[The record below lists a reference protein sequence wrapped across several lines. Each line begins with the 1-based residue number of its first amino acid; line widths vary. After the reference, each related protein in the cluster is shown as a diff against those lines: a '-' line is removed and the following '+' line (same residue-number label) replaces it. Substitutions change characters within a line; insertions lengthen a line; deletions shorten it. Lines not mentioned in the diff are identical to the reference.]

1 MTLAMYHPEE
11 TRISDT
17 TTRHLRTAAFILGLA
32 AVYFCA
38 GIFGLSLAS
47 VNPSASAVWPPSGI
61 ALTAILLWGYR
72 LWPGVFLGAT
82 LVNFAVQ
89 RSLATA
95 LAIAAGNTLEA
106 LFGAWLVCRFAEGPK
121 AFKATKNILLFILLA
136 AALSTTV
143 GATVGVT
150 SLTLAGHAR
159 WDDYLAIWLT
169 WWLGDMVGDLIVAS
183 PLVLWMT
190 QPLLPLKVAQILEA
204 TGLLLTLSLV
214 GWVLFLNTIPSGLEY
229 FALVPLLWGALRFGR
244 RGAATSALIMSGIAL
259 WGTSRNLGPFATLH
273 PNHSLLLLQ
282 VFMATIATTALVM
295 ASVVSERR
303 RLEQR
308 LLIKDAVSRIL
319 AESPAL
325 AEAAPR
331 IIQVLCE
338 RGGWGLGAIWDVDRT
353 PNQLTC
359 MDFWSLRSV
368 NVPEFEA
375 VTRLSKF
382 GHGIGLPGRVWASG
396 EPAWILDVTKDSN
409 FPRAPAATK
418 EGLHSAF
425 CFPIK
430 LTDEVLGVIECM
442 SREVREPDE
451 DFLEMVSDIGLQ
463 FGQFIERKRAEKSLR
478 AKESQLRLITDSA
491 PVMLVQCN
499 SDGRYLFVNREYA
512 ERFGLTPEQIIGKTL
527 PEVLG
532 QDAYEVIRTHVQ
544 RALQGDLVQ
553 YEVEVPYERI
563 GRRFMRIAYVP
574 EKDRRGK
581 VTGWISAISDITD
594 RKRAEQALRESEE
607 RLRIGQ
613 QAARWGVFDY
623 DYITGRNYWSPEIEA
638 LYGLAPGEFEGTYE
652 GWHRRLHPE
661 DRERVEAEM
670 DHALETGEYSQDFR
684 VVWPDGSVHWL
695 FARAKVFTGAGGRPL
710 RISGVN
716 VDISERK
723 LAEAALLQAK
733 DALAQ
738 SNAELERRV
747 QERTAELER
756 ANTALLSEMEEE
768 KRLEEQLRQSQKLE
782 SIGTL
787 TGGIAHDFNNILNII
802 RGHASFIGEDR
813 SKDEELQRA
822 LKIIDEA
829 VDRGTAIVQQ
839 LLAIARRSEARLEQL
854 NLNDLVKNL
863 ERLLSETFPKT
874 IDVGLHLDPGSPSLT
889 ADPSQIDQVLLNISL
904 NARDA
909 MPEGGKLVL
918 TTGTVPGAELRARF
932 QEVKAEQYAL
942 ISVADTGLGMDE
954 AVKSRI
960 FEPFFS
966 TKHQDQGTGL
976 GLSVAYG
983 IVANHGGFID
993 VTSRPHEGSTFNI
1006 YLPIG
1011 ELQGQQLESKREL
1024 RSEHKEIRAQGQ
1036 TILFVEDE
1044 VRQVQLMQNFLQ
1056 RNGYRVLT
1064 AINGLEAVDIHLR
1077 HKDEISIV
1085 VLDLGL
1091 PGLSGWEAFQR
1102 MKQANPNLKAIL
1114 ATGYIAPEIASAAT
1128 KGELTAVI
1136 MKPYQLSEILKVVS
1150 SAALMATGAVSAA
1163 D

>member
-1 MTLAMYHPEE
+1 
-11 TRISDT
+11 
-17 TTRHLRTAAFILGLA
+17 
-32 AVYFCA
+32 
-38 GIFGLSLAS
+38 
-47 VNPSASAVWPPSGI
+47 
-61 ALTAILLWGYR
+61 
-72 LWPGVFLGAT
+72 
-82 LVNFAVQ
+82 
-89 RSLATA
+89 
-95 LAIAAGNTLEA
+95 
-106 LFGAWLVCRFAEGPK
+106 
-121 AFKATKNILLFILLA
+121 
-136 AALSTTV
+136 
-143 GATVGVT
+143 
-150 SLTLAGHAR
+150 
-159 WDDYLAIWLT
+159 
-169 WWLGDMVGDLIVAS
+169 
-183 PLVLWMT
+183 
-190 QPLLPLKVAQILEA
+190 
-204 TGLLLTLSLV
+204 
-214 GWVLFLNTIPSGLEY
+214 
-229 FALVPLLWGALRFGR
+229 
-244 RGAATSALIMSGIAL
+244 
-259 WGTSRNLGPFATLH
+259 
-273 PNHSLLLLQ
+273 
-282 VFMATIATTALVM
+282 
-295 ASVVSERR
+295 
-303 RLEQR
+303 
-308 LLIKDAVSRIL
+308 
-319 AESPAL
+319 
-325 AEAAPR
+325 
-331 IIQVLCE
+331 
-338 RGGWGLGAIWDVDRT
+338 
-353 PNQLTC
+353 
-359 MDFWSLRSV
+359 
-368 NVPEFEA
+368 
-375 VTRLSKF
+375 
-382 GHGIGLPGRVWASG
+382 
-396 EPAWILDVTKDSN
+396 
-409 FPRAPAATK
+409 
-418 EGLHSAF
+418 
-425 CFPIK
+425 
-430 LTDEVLGVIECM
+430 
-442 SREVREPDE
+442 
-451 DFLEMVSDIGLQ
+451 
-463 FGQFIERKRAEKSLR
+463 
-478 AKESQLRLITDSA
+478 
-491 PVMLVQCN
+491 
-499 SDGRYLFVNREYA
+499 
-512 ERFGLTPEQIIGKTL
+512 
-527 PEVLG
+527 
-532 QDAYEVIRTHVQ
+532 
-544 RALQGDLVQ
+544 
-553 YEVEVPYERI
+553 
-563 GRRFMRIAYVP
+563 
-574 EKDRRGK
+574 

-822 LKIIDEA
+822 LKIIDET

>member
-1 MTLAMYHPEE
+1 
-11 TRISDT
+11 
-17 TTRHLRTAAFILGLA
+17 
-32 AVYFCA
+32 
-38 GIFGLSLAS
+38 
-47 VNPSASAVWPPSGI
+47 
-61 ALTAILLWGYR
+61 
-72 LWPGVFLGAT
+72 
-82 LVNFAVQ
+82 
-89 RSLATA
+89 
-95 LAIAAGNTLEA
+95 
-106 LFGAWLVCRFAEGPK
+106 
-121 AFKATKNILLFILLA
+121 
-136 AALSTTV
+136 
-143 GATVGVT
+143 
-150 SLTLAGHAR
+150 
-159 WDDYLAIWLT
+159 
-169 WWLGDMVGDLIVAS
+169 
-183 PLVLWMT
+183 
-190 QPLLPLKVAQILEA
+190 
-204 TGLLLTLSLV
+204 
-214 GWVLFLNTIPSGLEY
+214 
-229 FALVPLLWGALRFGR
+229 
-244 RGAATSALIMSGIAL
+244 
-259 WGTSRNLGPFATLH
+259 
-273 PNHSLLLLQ
+273 
-282 VFMATIATTALVM
+282 
-295 ASVVSERR
+295 
-303 RLEQR
+303 
-308 LLIKDAVSRIL
+308 
-319 AESPAL
+319 
-325 AEAAPR
+325 
-331 IIQVLCE
+331 
-338 RGGWGLGAIWDVDRT
+338 
-353 PNQLTC
+353 
-359 MDFWSLRSV
+359 
-368 NVPEFEA
+368 
-375 VTRLSKF
+375 
-382 GHGIGLPGRVWASG
+382 
-396 EPAWILDVTKDSN
+396 
-409 FPRAPAATK
+409 
-418 EGLHSAF
+418 
-425 CFPIK
+425 
-430 LTDEVLGVIECM
+430 
-442 SREVREPDE
+442 
-451 DFLEMVSDIGLQ
+451 
-463 FGQFIERKRAEKSLR
+463 
-478 AKESQLRLITDSA
+478 
-491 PVMLVQCN
+491 
-499 SDGRYLFVNREYA
+499 
-512 ERFGLTPEQIIGKTL
+512 
-527 PEVLG
+527 
-532 QDAYEVIRTHVQ
+532 
-544 RALQGDLVQ
+544 
-553 YEVEVPYERI
+553 
-563 GRRFMRIAYVP
+563 
-574 EKDRRGK
+574 

-623 DYITGRNYWSPEIEA
+623 DYITGKNYWSPEIEA

-710 RISGVN
+710 RTSGVN
-716 VDISERK
+716 VDINERK

-822 LKIIDEA
+822 LKIIDET